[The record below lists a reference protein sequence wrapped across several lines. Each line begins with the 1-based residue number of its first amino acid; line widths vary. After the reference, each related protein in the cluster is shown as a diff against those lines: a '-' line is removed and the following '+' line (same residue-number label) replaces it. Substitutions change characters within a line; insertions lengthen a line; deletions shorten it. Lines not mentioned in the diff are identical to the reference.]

1 MRELAIRWIAVGKAR
16 QDRDLSL
23 WVKAGFEGASVI
35 GMKRTCRGSMPMSDL
50 PIPIRSL
57 ADAVLADERVSFAS
71 TLPAAAIRRLPQRAM
86 SST

>member
-1 MRELAIRWIAVGKAR
+1 MLAFSTRKIP
-16 QDRDLSL
+16 L
-23 WVKAGFEGASVI
+23 
-35 GMKRTCRGSMPMSDL
+35 DL

>member
-1 MRELAIRWIAVGKAR
+1 MEAFSTRKIPL
-16 QDRDLSL
+16 D
-23 WVKAGFEGASVI
+23 
-35 GMKRTCRGSMPMSDL
+35 P

-71 TLPAAAIRRLPQRAM
+71 TLARGGHTPSPQRAM